1 MNLNATVLGQSIAFA
16 VFVWFCLK
24 FVWPPITAALA
35 ERQRKIADGLEAAD
49 RAQRDLNL
57 AQGKVADDLREAKA
71 KSAEIVDLASKRANQ
86 IVDEAKEKAREE
98 GQRIIAGAKAEIEME
113 VERARE
119 ALRAQVASIAI
130 AGAEK
135 ILESSIDQAANEE
148 LVNKLASEL

>member
-1 MNLNATVLGQSIAFA
+1 MNLNATIFGQSIAFA

-24 FVWPPITAALA
+24 YVWPPITAALA

-57 AQGKVADDLREAKA
+57 AQGKVADDLREAKV
-71 KSAEIVDLASKRANQ
+71 KSAEIIDLANKRANQ

-113 VERARE
+113 VQRARE

-135 ILESSIDQAANEE
+135 ILESSVDQAANEE
-148 LVNKLASEL
+148 LVKKLASEL

>member
-1 MNLNATVLGQSIAFA
+1 MNLNATILGQSIAFA

-24 FVWPPITAALA
+24 YVWPPITAALA

-57 AQGKVADDLREAKA
+57 AKNKVADDLREAKV
-71 KSAEIVDLASKRANQ
+71 KSAEIIDMANKRANQ
-86 IVDEAKEKAREE
+86 IVDEAKERAREE

-113 VERARE
+113 VQRARE

-135 ILESSIDQAANEE
+135 ILESSVDQAANEE
-148 LVNKLASEL
+148 LVKKLASQL